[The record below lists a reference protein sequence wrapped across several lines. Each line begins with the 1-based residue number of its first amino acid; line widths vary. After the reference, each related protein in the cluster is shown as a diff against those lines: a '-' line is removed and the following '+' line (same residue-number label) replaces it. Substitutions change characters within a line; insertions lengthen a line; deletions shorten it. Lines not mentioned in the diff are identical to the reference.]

1 MAKSLANF
9 VVGIGADVG
18 GFKDGIK
25 EVNSGLNGLRST
37 ALKAGGI
44 LTTALTAV
52 AGIAVSTANDINDLD
67 LKMQFTDADIQYA
80 YDYGN
85 AVARM
90 GGDAKSARESLVNL
104 QETVNALKVGDEWDK
119 LGIELGKYGMKM
131 DFDPATD
138 SMITFQKRLADL
150 TATASSAQKLQIQN
164 VFGLSDAEMRLY
176 EKGAVGLDAEMFS
189 SRTRTGEIESMLEA
203 SRELRNEWGILKEHV
218 KGFANSISQEA
229 VPELTTLTRTLGDIL
244 SGKYAEDLREEREI
258 RYGDKSNVEVIVET
272 VEPIYK
278 NTPIPHMWDSFK
290 NALGFGDKPE
300 KEEGPDSRLL
310 YEQSEVPVIGEPPSP
325 TIIIEREAPRAT
337 PVKSNVQSSTSS
349 QSISRPIEVH
359 ANITTSVELDKRK
372 IGEAVTEYQ
381 EEQFFIDAEG
391 FKTTTVA

>member
-131 DFDPATD
+131 DFDPTTD

-189 SRTRTGEIESMLEA
+189 SRTRTGEIESMVEV
-203 SRELRNEWGILKEHV
+203 SRELVNEWGILKEHAE
-218 KGFANSISQEA
+218 GFSN
-229 VPELTTLTRTLGDIL
+229 TL
-244 SGKYAEDLREEREI
+244 A
-258 RYGDKSNVEVIVET
+258 
-272 VEPIYK
+272 
-278 NTPIPHMWDSFK
+278 K
-290 NALGFGDKPE
+290 NALPAVKNIVESTSVAFTSGMVAKEQGYTTAQSVQMGTVLGIMNTFSDWFTGDDKTDKRGEIPATDNTA
-300 KEEGPDSRLL
+300 PVI
-310 YEQSEVPVIGEPPSP
+310 EQSEVPVIGEPPSP

-337 PVKSNVQSSTSS
+337 PVKSNVQASTSS